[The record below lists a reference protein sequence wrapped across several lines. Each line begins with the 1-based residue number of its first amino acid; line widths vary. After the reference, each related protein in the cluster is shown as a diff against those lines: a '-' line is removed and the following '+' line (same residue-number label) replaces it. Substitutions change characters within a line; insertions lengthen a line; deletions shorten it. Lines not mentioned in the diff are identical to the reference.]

1 MGGAVPHTP
10 PLAVGGCAPPP
21 PPLGRR
27 HRTDGQTEGSRFPYP
42 APQLYFVLTVSETG
56 SLTL

>member
-21 PPLGRR
+21 PRWDDDTAQTDRPKALGFHIQPL
-27 HRTDGQTEGSRFPYP
+27 SFI
-42 APQLYFVLTVSETG
+42 S
-56 SLTL
+56 S